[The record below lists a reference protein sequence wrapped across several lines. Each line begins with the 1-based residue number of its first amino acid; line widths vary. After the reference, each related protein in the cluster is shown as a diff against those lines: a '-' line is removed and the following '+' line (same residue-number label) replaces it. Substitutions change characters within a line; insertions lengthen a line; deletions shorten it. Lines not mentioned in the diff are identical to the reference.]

1 MIARSSHAPD
11 ALQHTV
17 RSAVSLDGVGLFT
30 GEAVRMTI
38 QPAEVNAGIRFRRMD
53 LEGQPSIPATVENVS
68 DRPRRTML
76 KQGHATVET
85 VEHCMAALAALGV
98 DNATVELDGPEV
110 PAMDGSS
117 SAFVDALGTAGLVE
131 QDAKRAYFVVREPIT
146 VREGDAMVAA
156 YPPSESELDL
166 LYALDFGPR
175 SPIRPQVYSYRVDP
189 ATFASEIA
197 PARTFSSQHD
207 AEAAWNRGM
216 FRHLTPR
223 DMLVIGEEG
232 PIENAYRFDDEPV
245 RHKMLDL
252 LGDIALVGRP
262 IIGRIVAMRS
272 GHALNH
278 RLAREL
284 LESERAL
291 QQRAGG
297 MLQPPAMDI
306 RAIMRLLPHRYPMIL
321 VDRVIELEGD
331 ARAVGIKNVSINEPF
346 FQGHYPNVPIMP
358 GVLIIEAMC
367 QLAGLMLSQKLERT
381 GKIAV
386 LLSLDRVKLRK
397 SVVPGDQL
405 VMETEALRTS
415 SRFGD
420 VQARA
425 FVGGELAAEARVKFM
440 MVDAERGR

>member
-1 MIARSSHAPD
+1 MPD
-11 ALQHTV
+11 SLQHTV
-17 RSAVSLDGVGLFT
+17 RSAVTLEGLGLFT
-30 GEAVRMTI
+30 GASVRMTI
-38 QPAEVNAGIRFRRMD
+38 QPAQPGEGIRFRRMD
-53 LEGQPSIPATVENVS
+53 LDGQPTIAAKVEHVT
-68 DRPRRTML
+68 DRPRRTVL
-76 KQGHATVET
+76 KQGNATVET
-85 VEHCMAALAALGV
+85 IEHAMAAFAAMGV
-98 DNATVELDGPEV
+98 DNVTVELDGPEV
-110 PAMDGSS
+110 PAMDGSA
-117 SAFVDALGTAGLVE
+117 SAFVDALGQAGIVE
-131 QDAKRAYFVVREPIT
+131 QDAKRQYFVVSEPIT
-146 VREGDAMVAA
+146 VRDGDAMVAA
-156 YPPSESELDL
+156 YPPGENELDL
-166 LYALDFGPR
+166 LYALDFGAG
-175 SPIRPQVYSYRVDP
+175 SPIRPQVYSYRVDA
-189 ATFASEIA
+189 ATFAGEIA
-197 PARTFSSQHD
+197 PARTFSSLHD
-207 AEAAWNRGM
+207 AEAAWNRGL
-216 FRHLTPR
+216 FRHLSPR
-223 DMLVIGEEG
+223 EMLVIGEQG
-232 PIENAYRFDDEPV
+232 PVENVYRFDDEPV

-262 IIGRIVAMRS
+262 IVGRIVAMRS

-278 RLAREL
+278 KLAREL
-284 LESERAL
+284 LESERAM

-297 MLQPPAMDI
+297 VIQPPAMDI
-306 RAIMRLLPHRYPMIL
+306 RTIMRLLPHRYPMIL

-367 QLAGLMLSQKLERT
+367 QLAGLMLSQRLERT

-386 LLSLDRVKLRK
+386 LLSLDQVKLRK

-425 FVGGELAAEARVKFM
+425 FVGGEMAAEARVKFM

>member
-1 MIARSSHAPD
+1 MIARSPNMPET
-11 ALQHTV
+11 LQHTV
-17 RSAVSLDGVGLFT
+17 RSVVTLEGVGLFT
-30 GEAVRMTI
+30 GAAVRMTI
-38 QPAEVNAGIRFRRMD
+38 QPASPGEGIRFRRMD
-53 LEGQPSIPATVENVS
+53 LEGQPTIPARVEHVT
-68 DRPRRTML
+68 DRPRRTVL
-76 KQGHATVET
+76 KQGSATVET
-85 VEHCMAALAALGV
+85 IEHAMAAFAALGI
-98 DNATVELDGPEV
+98 DNATIELDGPEV
-110 PAMDGSS
+110 PAMDGSA
-117 SAFVDALGTAGLVE
+117 SAFVDAIGAAGLAE
-131 QDAKRAYFVVREPIT
+131 QDARRQYLVVTEPIT
-146 VREGDAMVAA
+146 VRDGDAMVAA
-156 YPPSESELDL
+156 YPPSEHELDL
-166 LYALDFGPR
+166 LYALDFGSG

-223 DMLVIGEEG
+223 DMLVIGEQG
-232 PIENAYRFDDEPV
+232 PIENVFRFDDEPV

-262 IIGRIVAMRS
+262 ILGRVVAMRS

-284 LESERAL
+284 LECERAM

-297 MLQPPAMDI
+297 IAQPPAMDI
-306 RAIMRLLPHRYPMIL
+306 RTIMGLLPHRYPMIL

-331 ARAVGIKNVSINEPF
+331 ARAVGIKNVTINEPF

-367 QLAGLMLSQKLERT
+367 QLAGLMLSQRLERT

-386 LLSLDRVKLRK
+386 LLSLDQVKLRK

-425 FVGGELAAEARVKFM
+425 FVGGDLAAEARVKFM